1 MEAIRAVATRTRKA
15 KIDGQVKPG
24 VGFARIGGMKSL
36 GLVSV
41 VLLTGCL
48 ASSAD
53 NHSPRFVL
61 VADPSGISK
70 DIPAGA
76 LALDTQTGQL
86 CYTVQGTFTAG
97 SPSIGMCSALT
108 KKPAGK
114 E

>member
-1 MEAIRAVATRTRKA
+1 M
-15 KIDGQVKPG
+15 KI
-24 VGFARIGGMKSL
+24 L
-36 GLVSV
+36 GLAFV

-76 LALDTQTGQL
+76 LAMDTETGQL
-86 CYTVQGTFTAG
+86 CYTVQGGFTAG
-97 SPSIGMCSALT
+97 APSIGMCSALV
-108 KKPAGK
+108 KKASGK

>member
-1 MEAIRAVATRTRKA
+1 M
-15 KIDGQVKPG
+15 KI
-24 VGFARIGGMKSL
+24 L
-36 GLVSV
+36 GLAFV

-53 NHSPRFVL
+53 NQGQRFVL

-76 LALDTQTGQL
+76 LALDTTTGQL
-86 CYTVQGTFTAG
+86 CYTVQGGFTAG
-97 SPSIGMCSALT
+97 APSIGMCSALV
-108 KKPAGK
+108 KKASGK

>member
-1 MEAIRAVATRTRKA
+1 M
-15 KIDGQVKPG
+15 KI
-24 VGFARIGGMKSL
+24 L
-36 GLVSV
+36 GLAFV

-53 NHSPRFVL
+53 NQGQRFVL

-76 LALDTQTGQL
+76 LALDTKTGQL
-86 CYTVQGTFTAG
+86 CYTVQGAFTAG
-97 SPSIGMCSALT
+97 APSIGMCSALV
-108 KKPAGK
+108 KKASGK

>member
-1 MEAIRAVATRTRKA
+1 
-15 KIDGQVKPG
+15 
-24 VGFARIGGMKSL
+24 MKTL
-36 GLVSV
+36 GLASLV
-41 VLLTGCL
+41 VFTGCM

-53 NHSPRFVL
+53 NQGQRFVL
-61 VADPSGISK
+61 VADPSQISK

-86 CYTVQGTFTAG
+86 CYTVQGAFTAG
-97 SPSIGMCSALT
+97 SPGIGMCTALA

>member
-1 MEAIRAVATRTRKA
+1 M
-15 KIDGQVKPG
+15 KI
-24 VGFARIGGMKSL
+24 L
-36 GLVSV
+36 GLAFV

-53 NHSPRFVL
+53 NQGQRFVL

-76 LALDTQTGQL
+76 LAMDTETGQL

-97 SPSIGMCSALT
+97 APSIGMCSALV
-108 KKPAGK
+108 KKASGK

>member
-1 MEAIRAVATRTRKA
+1 MKA
-15 KIDGQVKPG
+15 
-24 VGFARIGGMKSL
+24 L
-36 GLVSV
+36 GLVFVV
-41 VLLTGCL
+41 VLAGCS

-53 NHSPRFVL
+53 NQGQRFVL

-86 CYTVQGTFTAG
+86 CYTVQGPFTSG
-97 SPSIGMCSALT
+97 TMGIGMCSSLV
-108 KKPAGK
+108 KKSSGK

>member
-1 MEAIRAVATRTRKA
+1 M
-15 KIDGQVKPG
+15 KI
-24 VGFARIGGMKSL
+24 L
-36 GLVSV
+36 GLAFV

-76 LALDTQTGQL
+76 LALDTTTGQL
-86 CYTVQGTFTAG
+86 CYTFQGAFTAG
-97 SPSIGMCSALT
+97 SPSIGMCSALV
-108 KKPAGK
+108 KKSTGK

>member
-1 MEAIRAVATRTRKA
+1 M
-15 KIDGQVKPG
+15 KI
-24 VGFARIGGMKSL
+24 L
-36 GLVSV
+36 GLAWLV
-41 VLLTGCL
+41 VLTGCL

-76 LALDTQTGQL
+76 LALDTTTGQL
-86 CYTVQGTFTAG
+86 CYTVQGAFTSG
-97 SPSIGMCSALT
+97 SPAIGMCSALV
-108 KKPAGK
+108 KKSTGK

>member
-1 MEAIRAVATRTRKA
+1 
-15 KIDGQVKPG
+15 
-24 VGFARIGGMKSL
+24 MKRL
-36 GLVSV
+36 GLAL
-41 VLLTGCL
+41 VLVLTGCA

-53 NHSPRFVL
+53 NQGQRFVL

-86 CYTVQGTFTAG
+86 CYTVQGTFTSG
-97 SPSIGMCSALT
+97 SPNIGMCSALV
-108 KKPAGK
+108 KKSSGK

>member
-1 MEAIRAVATRTRKA
+1 MKA
-15 KIDGQVKPG
+15 
-24 VGFARIGGMKSL
+24 L
-36 GLVSV
+36 GLALVV
-41 VLLTGCL
+41 VLMGCS
-48 ASSAD
+48 ASSSEV
-53 NHSPRFVL
+53 HGQRFVL
-61 VADPSGISK
+61 VQDPSGISK

-108 KKPAGK
+108 KKPSGK

>member
-1 MEAIRAVATRTRKA
+1 M
-15 KIDGQVKPG
+15 KI
-24 VGFARIGGMKSL
+24 L
-36 GLVSV
+36 GLAWLV
-41 VLLTGCL
+41 VLTGCL

-76 LALDTQTGQL
+76 LARDTTTGQR
-86 CYTVQGTFTAG
+86 CYTVQGAFTSG
-97 SPSIGMCSALT
+97 SPAIGMCSALV
-108 KKPAGK
+108 KKSTGK